1 MWRESVSFTVSRGY
15 SYWEQHCMAFSH
27 DTSAG
32 IDPTAP
38 ATGAAPGLSGRVR
51 GLLFNP
57 KNEWL
62 QVARERTTPG
72 RLFGGYVMPLAAVA
86 VLAALLRFWLATRVS
101 TPRALLM
108 IALTFSFEVVG
119 VCIVALIIN
128 SLASFFRGVR
138 SLGQA
143 LKVATYACTPLWLSC
158 VFIPFPSVSLP
169 AQFVG
174 GVYHT
179 YLLYLGLRMLMRS
192 PRDRALGYATTVV
205 LCSILLG
212 IVFTQVSAGL
222 GETLHVSDFRAFG

>member
-1 MWRESVSFTVSRGY
+1 
-15 SYWEQHCMAFSH
+15 MAFSH

-32 IDPTAP
+32 IDPTAS
-38 ATGAAPGLSGRVR
+38 AHGAAPGLPGRVR
-51 GLLFNP
+51 GLLLHP

-62 QVARERTTPG
+62 LVARESTSSG
-72 RLFGGYVMPLAAVA
+72 RLFAGYVMPLAALA
-86 VLAALLRFWLATRVS
+86 VLAVLLRFWLVTRVS
-101 TPRALLM
+101 LPRALLM
-108 IALTFSFEVVG
+108 ITLTFSFEVVG

-128 SLASFFRGVR
+128 SLASFFGGVR
-138 SLGQA
+138 NQVQA
-143 LKVATYACTPLWLSC
+143 LKVATYAFTPLWLSC

-179 YLLYLGLRMLMRS
+179 YLLYLGLWVLMRS

-212 IVFTQVSAGL
+212 IVFTQVGSGL

>member
-1 MWRESVSFTVSRGY
+1 
-15 SYWEQHCMAFSH
+15 MAFSH

-38 ATGAAPGLSGRVR
+38 APGAATGLPGRVR

-72 RLFGGYVMPLAAVA
+72 RLFAGYVMPLAAIA

-101 TPRALLM
+101 VSGALAM

-119 VCIVALIIN
+119 VCVVALIIN
-128 SLASFFRGVR
+128 SLASFFGGLR
-138 SLGQA
+138 SLGLA
-143 LKVATYACTPLWLSC
+143 LKVATYAFTPLWLSC
-158 VFIPFPSVSLP
+158 VFIPFPSISLP
-169 AQFVG
+169 ALFAG

-179 YLLYLGLRMLMRS
+179 YLMYLGLRVLIRS

-212 IVFTQVSAGL
+212 IVFTQVGAGV
-222 GETLHVSDFRAFG
+222 GETIHVSRFRAFG